1 MWQVNFCP
9 NCGARANYS
18 DRFCGTCGFNL
29 LLVTP
34 QISPPPCEYQWP
46 YHQWVPCNP
55 ICSQAPEYEN
65 REDRNSSPMSSQ
77 ISKLLEDLFEKR
89 HRYSK
94 S

>member
-9 NCGARANYS
+9 NCGARAHNS

-29 LLVTP
+29 LLVIP
-34 QISPPPCEYQWP
+34 QAAPPLYEYQWP
-46 YHQWVPCNP
+46 YHQWVPHSSVY
-55 ICSQAPEYEN
+55 SQAPEYEN
-65 REDRNSSPMSSQ
+65 REDRNTSPMSSQ

-89 HRYSK
+89 LRYNK